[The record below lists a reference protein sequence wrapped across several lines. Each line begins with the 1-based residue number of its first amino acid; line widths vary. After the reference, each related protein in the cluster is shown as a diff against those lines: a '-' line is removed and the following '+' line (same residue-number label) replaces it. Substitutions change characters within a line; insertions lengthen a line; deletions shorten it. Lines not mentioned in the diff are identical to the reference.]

1 MLKQFLFGSSIKE
14 PIFLKDFKDDN
25 TQLKDLENLIN
36 QVKTSKVNQI
46 KTDYYL
52 LKYGIEGEKNI
63 RYELNNSFL
72 PILVLHDIRIE
83 DGEHSAQMDYIILNP
98 YFIMILE
105 TKRLTGDIYINES
118 GDFIRNFKTKN
129 GKIYKKEG
137 IFSPISQNERH
148 VRILSKI
155 LKKHNLVNT
164 FPILSCV
171 TIANP
176 KSIVTKTKAP
186 KQIKSGI
193 IKYDQLTNHLKKT
206 IDTYK
211 KKSAFDMPD
220 KKLYFIADFLKENNK
235 PVKIDYN
242 SKYSLTKEDFEENLP
257 TNTSLNPFP
266 FNNDLNFKSAI
277 IEINESE
284 AKTEIEGISSP
295 NEIKTK
301 NNDINFL
308 RNKLKDYRLQKSKEE
323 KVAAFYIFNNKTL
336 EALLNTLPK
345 TKEDLL
351 KIQGLGP
358 VKVEKYGQ
366 AILDILK

>member
-25 TQLKDLENLIN
+25 TQLKDLENLIK

-72 PILVLHDIRIE
+72 PILVLHDIRLE

-118 GDFIRNFKTKN
+118 GDFIRNFKTKS

-155 LKKHNLVNT
+155 LKKHNLVNN

-193 IKYDQLTNHLKKT
+193 IKYDQLTNHLSKT

-211 KKSAFDMPD
+211 KKNAFDMPD
-220 KKLYFIADFLKENNK
+220 KKLYSIADFLKENNK

-242 SKYSLTKEDFEENLP
+242 SKYALTKEDFVENVP
-257 TNTSLNPFP
+257 NNNSLNSSPL
-266 FNNDLNFKSAI
+266 NEDLNFKSSNLEIKEPTVKII
-277 IEINESE
+277 IEDFC
-284 AKTEIEGISSP
+284 SP
-295 NEIKTK
+295 KEIKNK
-301 NNDINFL
+301 KINIETL
-308 RNKLKDYRLQKSKEE
+308 RNKLKNYRLQKSKEE

-336 EALLNTLPK
+336 EAILNALPK
-345 TKEDLL
+345 TKDELL

-358 VKVEKYGQ
+358 IKVEKYGQ